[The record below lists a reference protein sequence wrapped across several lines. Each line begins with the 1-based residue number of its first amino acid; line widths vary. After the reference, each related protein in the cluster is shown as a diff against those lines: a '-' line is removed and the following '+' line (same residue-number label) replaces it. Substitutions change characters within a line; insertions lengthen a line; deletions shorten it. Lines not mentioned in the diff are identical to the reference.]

1 MTILKKRL
9 AVLAMG
15 PAVTV
20 GGAVRSG
27 FSVLLSLAAG
37 PQIAP
42 EKN

>member
-15 PAVTV
+15 LAVTV

-27 FSVLLSLAAG
+27 FVVCLSLAA
-37 PQIAP
+37 AA
-42 EKN
+42 NRA

>member
-1 MTILKKRL
+1 
-9 AVLAMG
+9 MG

-37 PQIAP
+37 PQSA
-42 EKN
+42 